1 MNVKNHF
8 ILLQKQPLK
17 LYFIVFFLWI
27 QDLFLK
33 FILRYLTLDFI
44 ITINS
49 TFLYFHRGENIDLK
63 FFLFCMLFLIQSS
76 YHILMW
82 IIVAFY
88 GLLVF
93 LDTISC
99 HTQLTM
105 ILSSFQIFFSDYF
118 IFYCISESFQ
128 NNVEWYLM
136 ERTSILLLIW
146 KWRIFIHS
154 FNKCLLNTF
163 PFPDT
168 GFEILHGH
176 LLTTWSFLFLTALLI

>member
-17 LYFIVFFLWI
+17 LYFLVFFLWI

-63 FFLFCMLFLIQSS
+63 VFVFCMLFLIQSS

-176 LLTTWSFLFLTALLI
+176 LLTTWSFLFLTALVI